1 MEPDTTIRSRKGP
14 VVMSRGQS
22 MRRRLVLLL
31 SSVALNAKTGRGQQR
46 GGHLH
51 LHLHLVAGRQWAP
64 DGGAS

>member
-1 MEPDTTIRSRKGP
+1 MRT
-14 VVMSRGQS
+14 SRGQS
-22 MRRRLVLLL
+22 MRRRLLLLL